1 MQLDLKV
8 VKRLYDTVLPVNHLE
23 IFPLDCLPAC
33 LLTLKMQDKKQFM
46 YVPLKKMISIKWS

>member
-8 VKRLYDTVLPVNHLE
+8 VKRLYDTVLPVNRLE

-46 YVPLKKMISIKWS
+46 HVPFKKMICIKWS